1 VAEVKLVFLGRFREL
16 AGARL
21 SEVALPAGVRTLQG
35 LQDWLARA
43 EPELAMALAG
53 ARTQV
58 AVNQTLVRDPAH
70 PIGES
75 DEIAFLP
82 PMSGG

>member
-1 VAEVKLVFLGRFREL
+1 MADVKLVFLGRFREL

-21 SEVALPAGVRTLQG
+21 SDVPLPAGVRTLQG
-35 LQDWLARA
+35 LQDWLART
-43 EPELAMALAG
+43 EPDLAVALTG

-58 AVNQTLVRDPAH
+58 AINQTLVRDPAY
-70 PIGES
+70 PIGDR

>member
-1 VAEVKLVFLGRFREL
+1 M
-16 AGARL
+16 
-21 SEVALPAGVRTLQG
+21 ALPQGVHTLSQ

-43 EPELAMALAG
+43 EPALAQALAG
-53 ARTQV
+53 ARTQIV
-58 AVNQTLVRDPAH
+58 VNQAIVRDPGH
-70 PIGES
+70 PLRDS

>member
-1 VAEVKLVFLGRFREL
+1 VKLVFLGRFREI
-16 AGARL
+16 AGAHMSDMAIPCDVKTL
-21 SEVALPAGVRTLQG
+21 SG
-35 LQDWLARA
+35 LREFLARA
-43 EPELAMALAG
+43 HPVLSEALAA

-58 AVNQTLVRDPAH
+58 AVNQVIVRDPAH
-70 PIGES
+70 PLHDS

>member
-1 VAEVKLVFLGRFREL
+1 MKLVFLGRFREL

-21 SEVALPAGVRTLQG
+21 SDVALPSGVHTLQG
-35 LQDWLARA
+35 FQDWLARA
-43 EPELAMALAG
+43 EPDLAMALAG
-53 ARTQV
+53 ARTQI
-58 AVNQTLVRDPAH
+58 AINQSLVRDPAH
-70 PIGES
+70 PITEH